1 MIYLGLLQRWSL
13 FLDRYNSLSFG
24 RLFSF
29 LEIVL
34 FLSYRIYL
42 DDVDISVYLRLSKIY
57 TVYQMEMYALNV
69 TAKEISQFYF
79 CTLAVKA
86 LNLNVVK
93 SKWFYDGRHS
103 MNLINHDQL
112 KLIWV
117 PGDSGIENNENI
129 EECAVIGLSSEET
142 IAYTDI

>member
-1 MIYLGLLQRWSL
+1 MRLSVKKDLIYLGVLQRWSL
-13 FLDRYNSLSFG
+13 FLAWYNSLGFG

-29 LEIVL
+29 LEVVL
-34 FLSYRIYL
+34 FLSYQIYL

-93 SKWFYDGRHS
+93 SK
-103 MNLINHDQL
+103 
-112 KLIWV
+112 
-117 PGDSGIENNENI
+117 
-129 EECAVIGLSSEET
+129 
-142 IAYTDI
+142 